1 MIIVKV
7 INAMEQQLYLM
18 TEQMKRG
25 VLLFIFLF
33 AVAIAVF
40 PKPVEAAPPENIGE
54 INFYTIY
61 TRIDDVGRSY
71 VNLTF
76 TFRYPEK
83 QLRLRIPGRVENFE
97 ASSNAGPVNCVAEVS
112 GITDVSCEMNLTWS
126 ARELRLSYET
136 PDFVKDLDDKIYF
149 SGVFT
154 PNAKVSTVS
163 ATVKLPKNHFLTGE
177 DISDSILT
185 YVNNASAHI
194 LGDTIVITWTLSDI
208 TEKENIKFEVLYE
221 QVKEP
226 VWFKFRMRHF
236 VLFGSVFAV
245 VVGFVVV
252 RYLRK
257 SQQLVLSV
265 LDEHERKIINIISEE
280 GEIKQ
285 KKIVDLTNLSKAKV
299 SRVVKSLASRGLIE
313 VERRGRTNR
322 IRLSK
327 KKLKE

>member
-1 MIIVKV
+1 
-7 INAMEQQLYLM
+7 M
-18 TEQMKRG
+18 TEQTKRRI
-25 VLLFIFLF
+25 LLLISLI
-33 AVAIAVF
+33 AVAIIIVPGIA
-40 PKPVEAAPPENIGE
+40 KAAPPQNIGE

-61 TRIDDVGRSY
+61 TTIDEAGRSH

-83 QLRLRIPGRVENFE
+83 HFQLRVPGRIDNFE
-97 ASSNAGPVNCVAEVS
+97 ASSNAGPVNCNVEVS
-112 GITDVSCEMNLTWS
+112 GISDIACEMNLTWS
-126 ARELRLSYET
+126 ARELRLSYDT
-136 PDFVKDLDDKIYF
+136 LDFVKDLDDKIYF

-154 PNAKVSTVS
+154 PNAKVSIVS
-163 ATVKLPKNHFLTGE
+163 ATVKLPENHLLTGE

-185 YVNNASAHI
+185 YTKNASAHI
-194 LGDTIVITWTLSDI
+194 LGDTIVVIWTLSDI
-208 TEKENIKFEVLYE
+208 SEEDNIKFEVLYE

-226 VWFKFRMRHF
+226 MWFKFRMRHF
-236 VLFGSVFAV
+236 ILFGSAFAV

-285 KKIVDLTNLSKAKV
+285 KKIVDMTNLSKAKV
-299 SRVVKSLASRGLIE
+299 SRVVKSLAGRGLIE

-327 KKLKE
+327 KKLRE